1 MADKPFT
8 MNQIIEAATSFVE
21 THGAQALTMRALGRE
36 LGADPTMVYRHFK
49 DKADLLAAV
58 GSSLFNS
65 LDLSDALSAST
76 ARQRLRRSIL
86 EVRSAIMDR
95 PEVGLLMMM
104 NGDDPAAVGWL
115 LKWGVEQL
123 RELGLSGADLA
134 RGYQLLVG
142 YTFGMTSFD
151 TSSRPDPL
159 EVRRRW
165 LRNAEIHEFMEVSET
180 REQIAALNEAVFEL
194 GLDALL
200 DQLEAMA
207 TSQRL

>member
-1 MADKPFT
+1 MADKSFT

-36 LGADPTMVYRHFK
+36 LGADPTMVYRHFT

-58 GSSLFNS
+58 GSSLFDS
-65 LDLSDALSAST
+65 LDLTDALSAPT
-76 ARQRLRRSIL
+76 ARQRIRRSAL
-86 EVRSAIMDR
+86 EVRSVIMDK

-104 NGDDPAAVGWL
+104 KVDDPAAVGWIV
-115 LKWGVEQL
+115 KWAVEQL
-123 RELGLSGADLA
+123 RELGLSGSDLVL
-134 RGYQLLVG
+134 GYQLIVG

-165 LRNAEIHEFMEVSET
+165 LRKAEIREFMDVSET
-180 REQIAALNEAVFEL
+180 REQIAALNEKVFEL

-200 DQLEAMA
+200 DQVEAMA
-207 TSQRL
+207 TSPRD